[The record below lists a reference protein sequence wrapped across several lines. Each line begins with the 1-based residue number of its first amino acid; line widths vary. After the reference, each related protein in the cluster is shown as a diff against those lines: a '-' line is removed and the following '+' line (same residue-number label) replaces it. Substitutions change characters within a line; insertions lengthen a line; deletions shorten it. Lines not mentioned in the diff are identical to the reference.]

1 MTDHQINKI
10 LAAVAGVDVWN
21 HHDIRTSLD
30 VWTDGYRL
38 WTPLTDHN
46 QMALVKA
53 GLREQNVGH
62 AIVDRGSGCKGAIG
76 QRQDAAII
84 DSRGIAHVH
93 GLIDAKLRN
102 TAEQPTGTDG
112 QIVTGQVEGTLVEDK
127 AAVIDQGTCGEG
139 AAVQGQGTGPVKRCG
154 AADPQRLH

>member
-62 AIVDRGSGCKGAIG
+62 AIVDRGSFY
-76 QRQDAAII
+76 
-84 DSRGIAHVH
+84 HVTLWRLPSIE
-93 GLIDAKLRN
+93 GDPLA
-102 TAEQPTGTDG
+102 
-112 QIVTGQVEGTLVEDK
+112 VE
-127 AAVIDQGTCGEG
+127 
-139 AAVQGQGTGPVKRCG
+139 TGPDELRAFALAVWDMRQAQGHIMIERKENK
-154 AADPQRLH
+154 